1 MVTQQLTNLSVTS
14 KMVLMGQASKPSSLK
29 HIYGGMRCIG
39 RGYIKQETPLKR
51 GGETLRRERERE
63 RKGELKLIVE
73 RSILSF
79 NELIILG
86 LA

>member
-1 MVTQQLTNLSVTS
+1 MHWQGIYKARN
-14 KMVLMGQASKPSSLK
+14 SLEK
-29 HIYGGMRCIG
+29 G
-39 RGYIKQETPLKR
+39 RRDVEER
-51 GGETLRRERERE
+51 ERERERE